1 MFIYQQFFVT
11 KEGKIYL
18 FRPPKINHMKKL
30 ILSLV
35 IIVFVV
41 ESCSQSTTTDTP
53 SLYPPTYL
61 TKQNIVLVGIKHS
74 DSTLLDGPS
83 KEIFCSAFPRLL
95 EASAG
100 KPIIFLMEGIP
111 NTVSGYFDPSV
122 SRILGLPECI
132 AERYPFIGCDN
143 RSGIFQPEFMDAFHT
158 ILNFAYDDGI
168 NGQEKSLEESFKKPS
183 SLRLDRL
190 DSVDKEDAE
199 FWGKRM
205 AKDYKEF
212 EDSILSS
219 AQNFEKKGYYVVV
232 FCGAAHA
239 VKISMQESTGYLLCT
254 KDSLDILQSIKSAK
268 ILSLLEKKE

>member
-111 NTVSGYFDPSV
+111 NTVSGYFHPRV
-122 SRILGLPECI
+122 SRLLG
-132 AERYPFIGCDN
+132 
-143 RSGIFQPEFMDAFHT
+143 
-158 ILNFAYDDGI
+158 
-168 NGQEKSLEESFKKPS
+168 
-183 SLRLDRL
+183 
-190 DSVDKEDAE
+190 
-199 FWGKRM
+199 
-205 AKDYKEF
+205 
-212 EDSILSS
+212 
-219 AQNFEKKGYYVVV
+219 
-232 FCGAAHA
+232 
-239 VKISMQESTGYLLCT
+239 
-254 KDSLDILQSIKSAK
+254 
-268 ILSLLEKKE
+268 